1 MFYEE
6 QGSGDP
12 LLLIMGI
19 TAPGAVWEA
28 HAEAWQANFRC
39 ILGDNR
45 GVGQSDKPDGPYSSE
60 MMADDY
66 AGRVVVGKVNI
77 DEARSLAE
85 QYNIASIPTVLIFKG
100 GQVAKQFMGVAP
112 KEQFATA
119 LDEQLGQ
126 RGLVEQCRALPARSV
141 LGR

>member
-1 MFYEE
+1 MAENMLE
-6 QGSGDP
+6 
-12 LLLIMGI
+12 I
-19 TAPGAVWEA
+19 TDE
-28 HAEAWQANFRC
+28 NF
-39 ILGDNR
+39 
-45 GVGQSDKPDGPYSSE
+45 SSE
-60 MMADDY
+60 VLESDVPVLVDFWATWCGPCLMLAPVMEELADDY

-119 LDEQLGQ
+119 LDEQLG
-126 RGLVEQCRALPARSV
+126 
-141 LGR
+141 